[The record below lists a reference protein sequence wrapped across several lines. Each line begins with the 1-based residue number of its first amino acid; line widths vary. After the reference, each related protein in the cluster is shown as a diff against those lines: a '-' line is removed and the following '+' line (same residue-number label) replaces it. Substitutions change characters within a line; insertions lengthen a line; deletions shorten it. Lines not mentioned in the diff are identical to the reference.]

1 MNWQEVFFVPIQETW
16 TKILSFVPNMLAALV
31 ILVVGWVIA
40 RIIGALVARA
50 LRLARFDNVTDRV
63 GINQALTDAKIT
75 SPPSRIV
82 GKLFFWLVMLMALV
96 MAVNSLGLT
105 VATELLNDLL
115 RYIPN
120 VIAATFVFALGLFFA
135 SLARAFVQTVAGSVR
150 AVSPETLG
158 KVAQAAVIIFAVAAS
173 LEQLRIAPTIVTN
186 AFTLLLGALA
196 LGLGLAF
203 GLGCKDI
210 VRKWVEDVTHK

>member
-1 MNWQEVFFVPIQETW
+1 MNWQEILLGPVQEMW
-16 TKILSFVPNMLAALV
+16 AKFLSFVPNLLGALV
-31 ILVVGWVIA
+31 ILFVGWVIA
-40 RIIGALVARA
+40 RIIAALVARA
-50 LRLARFDNVTDRV
+50 LRLAHFDNVTNRV
-63 GINQALTDAKIT
+63 GITPALAEAKIT
-75 SPPSRIV
+75 SPPSSIMGR
-82 GKLFFWLVMLMALV
+82 LFFWLIMLMALV
-96 MAVNSLGLT
+96 MAVNALGLT

-135 SLARAFVQTVAGSVR
+135 SLARAFVQTVAGGVR
-150 AVSPETLG
+150 AVSPDTLG

-186 AFTLLLGALA
+186 AFTLLFGALA
-196 LGLGLAF
+196 LGLALAF

-210 VRKWVEDVTHK
+210 VRQWMEEVTRK